1 MNLDKTDISK
11 LQSYLQ
17 KKFGNPGLSVRER
30 KVADSV
36 EVFLNGEAIGTIYKD
51 NDEGEISYDFNMS
64 ILDIDLEEV

>member
-1 MNLDKTDISK
+1 MNLDQTDIEK

-17 KKFGNPGLSVRER
+17 KKFGNPGLAVRPR

-36 EVFLNGEAIGTIYKD
+36 EVYLNGEAIGTIYKD

-64 ILDIDLEEV
+64 ILDIDLEEA

>member
-1 MNLDKTDISK
+1 MNLDKNDIAK

-64 ILDIDLEEV
+64 ILDIDLEEA